1 MMMSY
6 RWSQY
11 YYMARYSC

>member
-1 MMMSY
+1 MMSY